1 MLVEI
6 FLFCECVYL
15 YVRTMEGL
23 NDVNLK
29 RGIDDSYSRLKS
41 KVQKCSVD
49 MIVMKEENEQLKKFK
64 EEMMVK
70 HLEMERH
77 VIAQQQMYTQMQTE
91 LECELRKYRQM
102 HEELKRQKVDD
113 DKRVYTLEGE
123 LFLSILA
130 EEDLAIENEE
140 LKQEKCK
147 ADKVIW
153 AEATRAKERK
163 RSTRGH
169 VLEAFQWEKKTAD
182 PVLLEAACA
191 FWDALGARA
200 EGESYS
206 GDNVRVCCLQRK
218 IAWKAITLK
227 GWNGDMEKQLEAEFI

>member
-1 MLVEI
+1 
-6 FLFCECVYL
+6 
-15 YVRTMEGL
+15 
-23 NDVNLK
+23 
-29 RGIDDSYSRLKS
+29 
-41 KVQKCSVD
+41 
-49 MIVMKEENEQLKKFK
+49 MKEENEQLKKFK
-64 EEMMVK
+64 EEITVK

-102 HEELKRQKVDD
+102 HEELKRQKVDG

-123 LFLSILA
+123 LFLSKLA

-206 GDNVRVCCLQRK
+206 SDNVRVCCLQRK